1 MAAKED
7 IMKRAPALLTPVV
20 MAYERRLRRYG
31 ETAQG
36 VFWKDDEWQRR
47 RYEILSRIF
56 GDDAEHGG
64 VTIHDFGCGYG
75 ALFDFLAD
83 HPVMR
88 GSRYVGIDMS
98 EAMLA
103 AARRRIADPR
113 ASFQRQLWATEPA
126 DYTIVSGTFNMLME
140 ADTREW
146 RDYVEVS
153 LIRLWKTTRR
163 GLAFNM
169 LNALS
174 EGKLAGLY
182 YVPPENMLAFVRS
195 EMDPEAELSID
206 TPLPDFTIFA
216 RRRG

>member
-1 MAAKED
+1 
-7 IMKRAPALLTPVV
+7 MKRAPALLTPVV
-20 MAYERRLRRYG
+20 MAYEKRLRRYG

-36 VFWKDDEWQRR
+36 VFWKNDEWQFR

-56 GDDAEHGG
+56 DESAEAGG

-75 ALFDFLAD
+75 ALFDYLCEL
-83 HPVMR
+83 PVMT
-88 GSRYVGIDMS
+88 GSRYAGIDMS

-103 AARRRIADPR
+103 AARKRVTDPR

-126 DYTIVSGTFNMLME
+126 DYTIVSGTFNMLID
-140 ADTREW
+140 ADAREW

-153 LIRLWKTTRR
+153 LRRLWKTTRR

-182 YVPPENMLAFVRS
+182 YVPPENMLAFVRA

-216 RRRG
+216 RRRE

>member
-1 MAAKED
+1 VAADED

-20 MAYERRLRRYG
+20 MAYEKRLRRYG

-36 VFWKDDEWQRR
+36 VFWKNDEWQFR

-56 GDDAEHGG
+56 DESAEAGG

-75 ALFDFLAD
+75 ALFDYLCGL
-83 HPVMR
+83 PVMT

-103 AARRRIADPR
+103 GARKRVTDPR

-126 DYTIVSGTFNMLME
+126 DYTIVSGTFNMLID
-140 ADTREW
+140 ADAREW

-153 LIRLWKTTRR
+153 LMRLWKTTRR

-216 RRRG
+216 RRRE

>member
-1 MAAKED
+1 VAANED

-20 MAYERRLRRYG
+20 MAYEKRLRRYG

-36 VFWKDDEWQRR
+36 VFWKNDEWQFR

-56 GDDAEHGG
+56 DESAEAGG

-75 ALFDFLAD
+75 ALFDYLCEL
-83 HPVMR
+83 PVMT

-103 AARRRIADPR
+103 AARKRVTDPR

-126 DYTIVSGTFNMLME
+126 DYTIVSGTFNMLID
-140 ADTREW
+140 ADAREW

-153 LIRLWKTTRR
+153 LRRLWKTTRR

-182 YVPPENMLAFVRS
+182 YVPPENMLAFVRA

-216 RRRG
+216 RRRE